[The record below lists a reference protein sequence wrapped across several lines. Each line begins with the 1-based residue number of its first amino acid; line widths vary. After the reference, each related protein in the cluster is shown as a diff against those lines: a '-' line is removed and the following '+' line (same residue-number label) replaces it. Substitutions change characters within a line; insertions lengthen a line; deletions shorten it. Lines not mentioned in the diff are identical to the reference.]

1 MRTNIQVAII
11 SSCLYSGFQIM
22 NWTLISPWNIPSIHN
37 LKYPPIYEDSS
48 TSPPFVIMADYKLS
62 LYEPSL

>member
-1 MRTNIQVAII
+1 MVNLTP
-11 SSCLYSGFQIM
+11 
-22 NWTLISPWNIPSIHN
+22 TSPWNISSIRN

-48 TSPPFVIMADYKLS
+48 ISPPFVIMADYKLS

>member
-1 MRTNIQVAII
+1 
-11 SSCLYSGFQIM
+11 M

-37 LKYPPIYEDSS
+37 LKYPPICEDSS
-48 TSPPFVIMADYKLS
+48 TSPLFVIMADYKLS

>member
-1 MRTNIQVAII
+1 
-11 SSCLYSGFQIM
+11 M
-22 NWTLISPWNIPSIHN
+22 NLTLISPWNILSIHN

-48 TSPPFVIMADYKLS
+48 ILPPFVIMAEYKLS

>member
-1 MRTNIQVAII
+1 M
-11 SSCLYSGFQIM
+11 M
-22 NWTLISPWNIPSIHN
+22 NLTLISPWNISLIHN

-48 TSPPFVIMADYKLS
+48 ISPPFVIMADYKLS